1 VEPTEAPAVEPTEA
15 PVEPTEAPVVEPSAE
30 ATAESSAEPVEPV
43 VVPEGGTA
51 EVIGNQFKYDPPA
64 LSISSAGSTTIQL
77 VNRDVVEH
85 DYTIDELD
93 IQIAAAVGSTGEATL
108 SDIAPGTYRVHC
120 TIPGHE
126 AAGMV
131 GSLVVTE

>member
-1 VEPTEAPAVEPTEA
+1 MNITSTPLKIGALGLLAAAVIGCGGSDATPTPEPTP
-15 PVEPTEAPVVEPSAE
+15 
-30 ATAESSAEPVEPV
+30 EPV
-43 VVPEGGTA
+43 A
-51 EVIGNQFKYDPPA
+51 AAIEVIGNQFKYDPDEVTIP
-64 LSISSAGSTTIQL
+64 SAGSSTIRL
-77 VNRDVVEH
+77 VNADVVEH

-93 IQIAAAVGSTGEATL
+93 VKIEAAVGESAEATL
-108 SDIAPGTYRVHC
+108 TDVDPGTYRVYC